1 MPTPHNAAQLGDFA
15 KVVLMPGDPLR
26 AKHVAENYLE
36 DARLVNEV
44 RGMLAFTGT
53 YDGMPVSVMG
63 SGMGVPSIAIY
74 AHELFNHYGVQAIIR
89 TGTTGALAPEV
100 KLRDVIFAQAACTD
114 SNFAAHYRLK
124 GTIAPI
130 CDFGLLRHGVE
141 VAEKYNIPH
150 HVGNVFTTDTFYR
163 DVDYYKDWIKM
174 GVLSTEME
182 TSGLYCIAAEAHKRA
197 LSILTVSDAPLRG
210 EGLSAEERQTA
221 CTDMA
226 RIALEVARDIANG
239 VC

>member
-1 MPTPHNAAQLGDFA
+1 MSTPHNSAQAGDFA

-26 AKHVAENYLE
+26 AEHLAMNYLE
-36 DARLVNEV
+36 KARLVNEV
-44 RGMLAFTGT
+44 RGMLAYTGT
-53 YDGMPVSVMG
+53 YDGVPVSVMG
-63 SGMGVPSIAIY
+63 SGMGVPSMAIY
-74 AHELFNHYGVQAIIR
+74 AHELFEHYGVQAIIR

-130 CDFGLLRHGVE
+130 CDFGLLRRAVE
-141 VAEKYNIPH
+141 VAEKNNVPH

-163 DVDYYKDWIKM
+163 DLDYYKDWIKM

-182 TSGLYCIAAEAHKRA
+182 TSGLYCVAAEAHKRA

-210 EGLSAEERQTA
+210 ESLPAEERQTSCA
-221 CTDMA
+221 NMA
-226 RIALEVARDIANG
+226 LIALEVARDVANG
-239 VC
+239 DC